1 MEVINEN
8 YDVVNYGTTKEDNIV
23 IEGKCSESRE
33 ISDPDILEA
42 MMASLKEAEEALEDT
57 GNKEGVIVDANDN
70 IGHTFEI
77 TKMSVPPEK
86 SGEAADGFV
95 FSDSADEDDC
105 SGKLE
110 VEGTKSNRKKQKPVT
125 RKRRKTNCKEFEAD
139 APPTKKNPGRQRKVN
154 VKTNEND
161 ESFSDEEDNSQLS
174 KGDTDYKPSSR
185 VGGPGKKTNVNSRYR
200 PKKGQSSSQGFVC
213 SHCLFVSDI
222 LGELKIHCHNAHEN
236 CEAPSFLDMAEVAI
250 VQLDDGNGVEET
262 SIFKDVLFDHF
273 DSIGEDKS
281 TAGLILKQALRE
293 GVKLGRLRMSR
304 KGKGRERFKLV
315 TNTEMMKV
323 VEKWKMNKDSVEFVI
338 DRIIT
343 KKRVRKANDNNVLKI
358 GGGTTIVKY
367 VPRNSGEMKD
377 ADVEVLEEKLTA
389 KTWAKQRSMK
399 LKQVQSLKMKQ
410 MPKLL
415 VFELSQSFIPQHPN
429 SLVCEE
435 DDPNF
440 LLTCPSCL
448 FSFWYEQQTLRHMEI
463 EHAGDETVIDVLKA
477 AVKKIEERERDVKLS
492 MTVAKGEKIICDVDI
507 PVEEV
512 KEEMKGSGDE
522 QKWVV

>member
-262 SIFKDVLFDHF
+262 SIFKDILFDHF

-281 TAGLILKQALRE
+281 TAESILKKALRE

-304 KGKGRERFKLV
+304 KGRGRERFKLV
-315 TNTEMMKV
+315 TKTDMLKV
-323 VEKWKMNKDSVEFVI
+323 VEKWKRNKDSVEFVTV
-338 DRIIT
+338 RIT
-343 KKRVRKANDNNVLKI
+343 AKKRVRKDNKILKI

-367 VPRNSGEMKD
+367 VSRNIGELKD
-377 ADVEVLEEKLTA
+377 ADVEVLEEKLTV
-389 KTWAKQRSMK
+389 KTLAKQRSMK
-399 LKQVQSLKMKQ
+399 MNQVQSMKKMDK
-410 MPKLL
+410 PW
-415 VFELSQSFIPQHPN
+415 VFNLPQSLIPQHPN

-448 FSFWYEQQTLRHMEI
+448 FSFWYEQETLQHMELGH
-463 EHAGDETVIDVLKA
+463 EDDETVRDVLKTA
-477 AVKKIEERERDVKLS
+477 AKKAEERERDEKP
-492 MTVAKGEKIICDVDI
+492 MRRDAEGEKIVCDVEI
-507 PVEEV
+507 PPVDEFK
-512 KEEMKGSGDE
+512 KEAKGSVDE
-522 QKWVV
+522 